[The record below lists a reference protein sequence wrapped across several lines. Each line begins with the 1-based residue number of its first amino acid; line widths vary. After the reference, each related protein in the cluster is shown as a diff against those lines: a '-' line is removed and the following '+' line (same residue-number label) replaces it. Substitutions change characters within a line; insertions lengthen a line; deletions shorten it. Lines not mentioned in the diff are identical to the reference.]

1 MILHDW
7 GLIPY
12 ETARRQ
18 MDEIHARARQ
28 DGQNHL
34 IFCEHL
40 PVFTV
45 GPEGAG
51 AWPVPTVPSDRG
63 GSITCHAPGQLVVY
77 FCFQTPQP
85 ALFYRRVVRAFV
97 AFFRDAQLPACYD
110 RRRPGWYLE
119 ERRKIA
125 SLGFRY
131 RGGVSLHGVALN
143 VDPDLAFCNRVAP
156 CDLSGVSATSMRA
169 EGSAMGME
177 EVRKALWST
186 IKEAFGRE
194 KG

>member
-7 GLIPY
+7 GLLPY
-12 ETARRQ
+12 ETARQR
-18 MDEIHARARQ
+18 MDEIHARARL
-28 DGQNHL
+28 DSQNHL

-51 AWPVPTVPSDRG
+51 TWPVPTVPTDRG
-63 GSITCHAPGQLVVY
+63 GSITCHAPGQMVVY
-77 FCFQTPQP
+77 FCFQAPQP
-85 ALFYRRVVRAFV
+85 ALFYRRVVRAFD
-97 AFFRDAQLPACYD
+97 AFFRDAQLPARYD

-119 ERRKIA
+119 GRRKIA

-143 VDPDLAFCNRVAP
+143 VDPDLDFCNRVSP
-156 CDLSGVSATSMRA
+156 CGLAGVTATSLKAEGVSIR
-169 EGSAMGME
+169 ME
-177 EVRKALWST
+177 EVRKLLWDT
-186 IKEAFGRE
+186 IRELFGEE
-194 KG
+194 KA